1 MVDNELVFSALA
13 EFTHTLV
20 QRYAIADVLTHLT
33 FQVPAALDIFGA
45 GVSVGDEDGRRF
57 AQPDTLGSSIRT
69 RAAAAVTDVSAAAEV
84 RRRRPRRSERTVSR
98 RSRSAAGRRKS

>member
-1 MVDNELVFSALA
+1 MSPEQRFGGEGSSPIEPCHSTERFGVAVQPGLWPALHTSTTLVRTAQMVDNELVFSALA

-45 GVSVGDEDGRRF
+45 GVSVGDEDGMLRF
-57 AQPDTLGSSIRT
+57 AT
-69 RAAAAVTDVSAAAEV
+69 
-84 RRRRPRRSERTVSR
+84 
-98 RSRSAAGRRKS
+98 